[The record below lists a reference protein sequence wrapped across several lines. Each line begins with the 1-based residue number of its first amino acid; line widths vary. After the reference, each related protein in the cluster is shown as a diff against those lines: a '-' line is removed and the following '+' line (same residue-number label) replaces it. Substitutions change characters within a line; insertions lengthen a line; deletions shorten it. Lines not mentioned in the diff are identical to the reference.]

1 MERHVRFLLP
11 RLVLAA
17 YLLSVCLLCFLNLG
31 PETDMSAE
39 WFGIPKDKIA
49 HFAMFFPYPGLVAS
63 VFCKTGWKPARTVG
77 FLLLVLVSG
86 IAAGG
91 AIELI
96 QGLTGYRSADIGDFR
111 ADCIGLFAGTVLTL
125 VLWLAIHDRK
135 KAGKTGR

>member
-31 PETDMSAE
+31 PEAGMSAE

-63 VFCKTGWKPARTVG
+63 VFCKTGWEP
-77 FLLLVLVSG
+77 
-86 IAAGG
+86 GG

-125 VLWLAIHDRK
+125 ALWLAVHDRK